1 MNTKKVIENSKL
13 CRSLTGLSSEKFKE
27 LVEKVIPLWD
37 RVAYA
42 KTPKNKRKR
51 DIGAGR
57 RYELSVEEA
66 ILLVLIHLRTYETYA
81 FLGFI
86 FNKDLSTAYRYIQ
99 RFRPLIESVIDIP
112 ENKEALNR
120 DDILLIVD
128 AIEQNT
134 ERRKGS
140 GYSGKK
146 KSHTIKTQLITS
158 KKGKIYHISQSV
170 SGNIHDKKLFD
181 LTKIPKKI
189 QKRIISDLGYLGT
202 DCILPHK
209 SSKLCKLTNTQKKK
223 NKKHSVIRISIE
235 HLFAHL
241 KNWKILAN
249 RLQYDI

>member
-1 MNTKKVIENSKL
+1 MNTIKVIKNNKL

-27 LVEKVIPLWD
+27 LVVKVIPLWD

-51 DIGAGR
+51 DVGAGR

-86 FNKDLSTAYRYIQ
+86 FNK
-99 RFRPLIESVIDIP
+99 
-112 ENKEALNR
+112 EALNK

-128 AIEQNT
+128 TTEQET
-134 ERRKGS
+134 ERRRGS
-140 GYSGKK
+140 GYSGKR
-146 KSHTIKTQLITS
+146 KSHTIKTQLITN

-209 SSKLCKLTNTQKKK
+209 SSKLCKLNDIQKKK
-223 NKKHSVIRISIE
+223 NKKHSIIRISIE
-235 HLFAHL
+235 HLFAYL

-249 RLQYDI
+249 RFRSSLKDYNMIFRIVCGLRNMMMNY